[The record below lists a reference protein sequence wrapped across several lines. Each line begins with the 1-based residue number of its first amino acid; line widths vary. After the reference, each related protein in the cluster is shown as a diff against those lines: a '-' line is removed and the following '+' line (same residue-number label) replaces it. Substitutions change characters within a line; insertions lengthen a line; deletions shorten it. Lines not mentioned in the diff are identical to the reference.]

1 MKFLVLLSVLA
12 ILGCS
17 KDPYEACV
25 ARKQDAWR
33 DSNPK
38 ADYAKSSTANERFRK
53 ECESYKKK

>member
-1 MKFLVLLSVLA
+1 MKLVVLLSSLIV
-12 ILGCS
+12 LGCS
-17 KDPYEACV
+17 DPYEECV